1 MPNCGSFA
9 AVSPLAMTGAASGE
23 AISFAAAP
31 LQLGQPADVIEM
43 HVALEQY
50 FHVLE
55 AEAERADVGR
65 NQVGP
70 PCRAAV
76 DQNVRFAGDQDRRDA
91 AGPDVPAVA
100 VDAIGR
106 AGFVPVVPVAAGVQP
121 RVAPGAASPAA
132 ATGTGTARMA
142 KRPIRSRK
150 SVTLQNDF
158 LYSSRVFFPGF
169 WIPVGR
175 AA

>member
-23 AISFAAAP
+23 AISFARAAP

-70 PCRAAV
+70 LPCR
-76 DQNVRFAGDQDRRDA
+76 RR
-91 AGPDVPAVA
+91 
-100 VDAIGR
+100 
-106 AGFVPVVPVAAGVQP
+106 
-121 RVAPGAASPAA
+121 SEC
-132 ATGTGTARMA
+132 ARL
-142 KRPIRSRK
+142 RR
-150 SVTLQNDF
+150 
-158 LYSSRVFFPGF
+158 
-169 WIPVGR
+169 
-175 AA
+175 